1 MTEYRPLYRLCTA
14 VMLLA
19 LVGVYLQFRVRN
31 NRFNQGHN
39 VDAMRD
45 RGYDLEAYHLFAS
58 QWWAGESPYSKVAR
72 SGPNPYPPFFT
83 LFFSP
88 FALLP
93 FQTAFLAVSLV
104 STAALVLS
112 VYASTHA
119 SGAGPPDW
127 LKVATWTAVLA
138 QTYPILFVLERG
150 TPELIILALM
160 SSGLYLLIRGRW
172 GWAALLFACA
182 THLKLYPL
190 ILGSFVLIRG
200 GPRATLWFTAWVLA

>member
-104 STAALVLS
+104 STAELVLS
-112 VYASTHA
+112 VYASTHERRRA
-119 SGAGPPDW
+119 PGLAEGRDVDGGAGADVPD
-127 LKVATWTAVLA
+127 
-138 QTYPILFVLERG
+138 FVR
-150 TPELIILALM
+150 
-160 SSGLYLLIRGRW
+160 
-172 GWAALLFACA
+172 
-182 THLKLYPL
+182 
-190 ILGSFVLIRG
+190 
-200 GPRATLWFTAWVLA
+200 PRARHAGVDHPRPHEQRPVPADPRPL